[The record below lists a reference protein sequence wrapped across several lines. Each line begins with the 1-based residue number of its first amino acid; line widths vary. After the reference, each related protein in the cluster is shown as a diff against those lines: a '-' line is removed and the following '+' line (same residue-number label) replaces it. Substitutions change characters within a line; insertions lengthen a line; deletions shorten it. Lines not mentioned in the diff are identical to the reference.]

1 MNGLTGD
8 SPDRDQMLMLAER
21 RLKRL
26 FRVECGGPGVGR
38 GLRVGLRLVL
48 LTLCEAGACACGQ

>member
-8 SPDRDQMLMLAER
+8 SPDREQMLMLAER

-26 FRVECGGPGVGR
+26 FRVEYG
-38 GLRVGLRLVL
+38 
-48 LTLCEAGACACGQ
+48 